1 MRHMRPM
8 AALPRSLIVLA
19 ILCAAVP
26 LLLQG
31 ATLTHTHERGNPGL
45 YNQEHDFTLY
55 AISGATALPEAV
67 AVIVAIVLAVS
78 VYMVASPRPRR
89 IACAAGESRAPPAR

>member
-1 MRHMRPM
+1 MRRI
-8 AALPRSLIVLA
+8 AALRRSLTIFA
-19 ILCAAVP
+19 ILCAAAP

-55 AISGATALPEAV
+55 AVSGAAALPETA
-67 AVIVAIVLAVS
+67 AAIVAIVLAVS
-78 VYMVASPRPRR
+78 VYIVAPPRPRR
-89 IACAAGESRAPPAR
+89 VTCAAGDSRAPPAR

>member
-1 MRHMRPM
+1 MRST
-8 AALPRSLIVLA
+8 ALVPRSVILFA
-19 ILCAAVP
+19 ILCAIAP

-55 AISGATALPEAV
+55 AISGAAVLPETV
-67 AVIVAIVLAVS
+67 AAIVAFVLAIS
-78 VYMVASPRPRR
+78 VCIAAPPRPRS
-89 IACAAGESRAPPAR
+89 IAYAAADCRAPPAR

>member
-1 MRHMRPM
+1 MRPTN
-8 AALPRSLIVLA
+8 AFPRSLLILA
-19 ILCAAVP
+19 ILCCVAP

-55 AISGATALPEAV
+55 AISGATALPKA
-67 AVIVAIVLAVS
+67 ATAIVAIVLAVS
-78 VYMVASPRPRR
+78 VCIVAPRRPRR
-89 IACAAGESRAPPAR
+89 IACAAADSRAPPAR